1 MKDLLQL
8 PNLVSLLRIFLT
20 PVIGYYLWLNDSRA
34 TLICVVLIVIA
45 GITDG
50 LDGYLARRMNKITP
64 LGIAL
69 DPVADKIFA
78 GILVILLVMFRDFPL
93 WLAAVIIGRDLVILL
108 AGMILI
114 KNRHIT
120 LPSNLTG
127 KYAFTAIACL
137 LGSYV
142 IRFRFGMT
150 LFTWLT
156 VLFTVLSLINYS
168 RVFRHIRQ
176 NRPAPN
182 FADKPIYRAGR
193 IILTV
198 GLSIVTL
205 IYLYLVYLK

>member
-1 MKDLLQL
+1 MKELLQI
-8 PNLVSLLRIFLT
+8 PNLVSLLRILLT
-20 PVIGYYLWLNDSRA
+20 PVIGYYLWLNDSRG
-34 TLICVVLIVIA
+34 TLICVILLVAA

-50 LDGYLARRMNKITP
+50 LDGYLARRMNKVTP

-78 GILVILLVMFRDFPL
+78 GVLVILLVLFRDFPI
-93 WLAAVIIGRDLVILL
+93 WLTAVIIGRDLLILL
-108 AGMILI
+108 AAMLLLKDRRI
-114 KNRHIT
+114 N

-127 KYAFTAIACL
+127 KYTFAVIACL

-142 IRFRFGMT
+142 IRFGFGIT
-150 LFTWLT
+150 VFTWLT

-168 RVFRHIRQ
+168 RVFQ
-176 NRPAPN
+176 NLRKNLPTPT
-182 FADKPIYRAGR
+182 FADKPLYRAGR

-205 IYLYLVYLK
+205 ILLYLEYLK